1 MTVFA
6 VSIIINRMNLMR
18 VICVV
23 CLALVISACA
33 TSRILLPESLADQAE
48 VPGGSTARMW
58 GDELPNN
65 IAERVEKFRQQFGG
79 QGDKNVFLDP
89 PNYLALSGGGSKGAF
104 GAGLLKGWSESGTR
118 PKFIIVAGVSAGA
131 LIAPFAFLGS
141 DYDERLERLFTGFT
155 TDDLIVRLSLVR
167 GIFSDALFDSRRL
180 RELLRQKVDDEMI
193 EEIAREYDRGRRLL
207 IGTTNLEAKRPVLW
221 NIGAIAKVGTE
232 EANRLIRDVILAS
245 ASIPGVFPPVKI
257 KVRVGD
263 QEYDEI
269 HVDGGVSTQIVLYP
283 AQFDLKKASKT
294 IGISA
299 DQTVYVIRNDY
310 LDARWG
316 EVDLNLSSILL
327 SSLETLIRTQGIGDL
342 HRIYFAALRDELKFK
357 LAYIPPEFKHENKE
371 MFDPKYMRALF
382 DFAYERAKN
391 GYPWASSPPGFVS
404 DE

>member
-1 MTVFA
+1 
-6 VSIIINRMNLMR
+6 
-18 VICVV
+18 
-23 CLALVISACA
+23 
-33 TSRILLPESLADQAE
+33 
-48 VPGGSTARMW
+48 
-58 GDELPNN
+58 
-65 IAERVEKFRQQFGG
+65 
-79 QGDKNVFLDP
+79 
-89 PNYLALSGGGSKGAF
+89 
-104 GAGLLKGWSESGTR
+104 
-118 PKFIIVAGVSAGA
+118 
-131 LIAPFAFLGS
+131 
-141 DYDERLERLFTGFT
+141 
-155 TDDLIVRLSLVR
+155 
-167 GIFSDALFDSRRL
+167 
-180 RELLRQKVDDEMI
+180 MI

>member
-1 MTVFA
+1 
-6 VSIIINRMNLMR
+6 MR

-155 TDDLIVRLSLVR
+155 TDDLIVRLLLVR

>member
-1 MTVFA
+1 
-6 VSIIINRMNLMR
+6 MR
-18 VICVV
+18 ISCVV
-23 CLALVISACA
+23 CLVLVISACA

-65 IAERVEKFRQQFGG
+65 IAERVEKFRQQFGSL
-79 QGDKNVFLDP
+79 GDKNVFLEP
-89 PNYLALSGGGSKGAF
+89 PTYLALSGGGANGAF

-118 PKFIIVAGVSAGA
+118 PKIFIVAGVSTGA

-141 DYDERLERLFTGFT
+141 DYDEDLELLFTSLS
-155 TDDLIVRLSLVR
+155 TDDLIASRALIR
-167 GIFSDALFDSRRL
+167 GFFSDALFDTRGL
-180 RELLRQKVDDEMI
+180 REVLQQKVDDEMI

-207 IGTTNLEAKRPVLW
+207 IATTNLEAKRSVIW

-232 EANRLIRDVILAS
+232 EANQLIRDVMLAS

-269 HVDGGVSTQIVLYP
+269 HVDGGVSTQVMLYP
-283 AQFDLKKASKT
+283 AQIDIKKASKS

-299 DQTVYVIRNDY
+299 DQTIYVIRNGY

-316 EVDLNLSSILL
+316 EVDLKLSSILL
-327 SSLETLIRTQGIGDL
+327 SSLDTLIRTQGIGDL
-342 HRIYFAALRDELKFK
+342 YRIYLGALRDEAKFK

-371 MFDPKYMRALF
+371 LFDPKYMRALF

-391 GYPWASSPPGFVS
+391 GYPWASSPPGFLNV
-404 DE
+404 E